1 MMIPSHTISIPVR
14 YDECDMYGHVNHA
27 TYLRYMQEAAFAAS
41 AALGFDATRYEAMNR
56 AWLVRESDIVYLA
69 PLRYGDT
76 VDVKTWVLDY
86 RRVRSRRAYE
96 LRNKA
101 TGELAAR
108 AITDWI
114 FIDRATQRPV
124 SIPEEV
130 SAAYLPDGAPDET
143 PPREPFP
150 EAPDPPPGA
159 YRQQR
164 RVQWSDVDPTKHVN
178 NAVYLSY
185 LEDCAVRDAVSRGWP
200 IQRMLEEGGFAI
212 VARRY
217 RIEYRQQALLD
228 DELEVMTW
236 ISDVKRATAV
246 RHYTIRRAAD
256 GELLSRA
263 WALWVWVDVNSG
275 RPRRIPANFVAD
287 FASNIVQQ
295 ERAADDQR

>member
-1 MMIPSHTISIPVR
+1 MIPSHSITIPVR

-41 AALGFDATRYEAMNR
+41 AAVGYDAPRYEAMER
-56 AWLVRESDIVYLA
+56 AWLVRESDVEYLA
-69 PLRYGDT
+69 PVRYGD
-76 VDVKTWVLDY
+76 VVEVKTWVVDF

-96 LRNKA
+96 IRQKDS
-101 TGELAAR
+101 GELAVR

-114 FIDRATQRPV
+114 FIDRNTQRPV
-124 SIPEEV
+124 SIPQEV
-130 SAAYLPDGAPDET
+130 ATAYLPEGAPEDA
-143 PPREPFP
+143 PPRKPFP
-150 EAPDPPPGA
+150 GAPPPPAGV

-200 IQRMLEEGGFAI
+200 MQRMLDEGGFAI

-228 DELEVMTW
+228 DELEVATW

-246 RHYTIRRAAD
+246 RHYSIRRVSD
-256 GELLSRA
+256 GELLTRA
-263 WALWVWVDVNSG
+263 RALWVWVDVESG
-275 RPRRIPANFVAD
+275 RPMRIPEQFAVD
-287 FASNIVQQ
+287 FAPNIV
-295 ERAADDQR
+295 EVGE

>member
-1 MMIPSHTISIPVR
+1 MIPSHTITISVR

-41 AALGFDATRYEAMNR
+41 AAVGYDAPRYEAMER
-56 AWLVRESDIVYLA
+56 AWLVRESDVEYLA
-69 PLRYGDT
+69 PVRYGD
-76 VDVKTWVLDY
+76 VVEVKTWVADF

-96 LRNKA
+96 IRQKDS
-101 TGELAAR
+101 GELAVR
-108 AITDWI
+108 AMTDWI
-114 FIDRATQRPV
+114 FIDRRKQRPV
-124 SIPEEV
+124 SIPTEV
-130 SAAYLPDGAPDET
+130 AAAYLPDGVPEDA
-143 PPREPFP
+143 PPRKSFP
-150 EAPDPPPGA
+150 GAPPPPAGA

-200 IQRMLEEGGFAI
+200 MQRMLDEGGFAI

-228 DELEVMTW
+228 DELEVATW

-246 RHYTIRRAAD
+246 RHYTIRRVSD
-256 GELLSRA
+256 GELLTRA
-263 WALWVWVDVNSG
+263 QALWVWVDVNSG
-275 RPRRIPANFVAD
+275 RPMRIPEQFAVD
-287 FASNIVQQ
+287 FAPNIVEGGQSSSL
-295 ERAADDQR
+295 